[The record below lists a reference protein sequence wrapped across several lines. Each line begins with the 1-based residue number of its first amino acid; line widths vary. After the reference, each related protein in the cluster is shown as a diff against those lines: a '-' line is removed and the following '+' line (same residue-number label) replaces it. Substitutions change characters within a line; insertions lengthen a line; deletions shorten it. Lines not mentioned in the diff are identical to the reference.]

1 MLLCCAGPEGWA
13 AHRRL
18 WRRKRQR
25 CSDSEEQAEGNGGPA
40 GSAPL
45 GRAQPGA
52 IPLDATY
59 EDLLG
64 GPYRPFTQPIQLQVR
79 GLLGCVCGWGELY
92 SWRCRSAGTAL
103 ACKPFLRQ
111 TCALRRYGHGCIT
124 SRLHQL
130 PCIRAVLCLQEMVA
144 FLQECWYDEGLY
156 S

>member
-25 CSDSEEQAEGNGGPA
+25 CSDSDEQAEGNGGPA

-45 GRAQPGA
+45 GRAQLGA

-79 GLLGCVCGWGELY
+79 GLLGRLCVWLGCGCTAVQVCGHCLGMQALLATNLCTETVWAWLHYKPVAPTSMY
-92 SWRCRSAGTAL
+92 SCCAVPAGDGGL
-103 ACKPFLRQ
+103 P
-111 TCALRRYGHGCIT
+111 
-124 SRLHQL
+124 SR
-130 PCIRAVLCLQEMVA
+130 VLV
-144 FLQECWYDEGLY
+144 
-156 S
+156 

>member
-1 MLLCCAGPEGWA
+1 MTEPRGGGSDTPQQPPAAPEALQQQLTADGEAAAPAVVPTTGPEGWA

-25 CSDSEEQAEGNGGPA
+25 CSDSDEQAEGNGGPA

-64 GPYRPFTQPIQLQVR
+64 GPYRPFTQPIQLQ
-79 GLLGCVCGWGELY
+79 
-92 SWRCRSAGTAL
+92 
-103 ACKPFLRQ
+103 
-111 TCALRRYGHGCIT
+111 
-124 SRLHQL
+124 
-130 PCIRAVLCLQEMVA
+130 EMVA